1 MTYEFDEYDPKTFI
15 EIGLAFG
22 TLSGAETMIVAGR
35 DGKPVTR
42 LAKRAMGLG
51 IAWTGTTVLDLRLMP
66 KEIVK
71 HEVKRLMASG
81 GFYISY
87 ENNKFSVDLFDNE
100 GDAVDEDFKNEI
112 KKTIKGN
119 KYSKVAVTKLGTH
132 MYYPNAVDDYVNDIA
147 SEVSFKKPVNIIVDC
162 QNSPM
167 TMAVPQLFERYGIT
181 VSTTNTFFTGY
192 ATNQDL
198 NEFLRQ
204 LKEGDFYLGLRL
216 MPDTIEIYNAK
227 GKKVADKKNIVAALK
242 YIENLGD
249 L

>member
-1 MTYEFDEYDPKTFI
+1 MTYEFEEYDPKTFI
-15 EIGLAFG
+15 DIGLAFG
-22 TLSGAETMIVAGR
+22 TLSGSETMIVAGR

-71 HEVKRLMASG
+71 HEVKKLMANG

-87 ENNKFSVDLFDNE
+87 DNNKFSIDLFNKD
-100 GDAVDEDFKNEI
+100 GDVVDEDFEKEI
-112 KKTIKGN
+112 KKVIKN
-119 KYSKVAVTKLGTH
+119 NRCSKVAVTNLGTH
-132 MYYPNAVDDYVNDIA
+132 MYYPNAIDDYINDIV
-147 SEVSFKKPVNIIVDC
+147 SEVSFKKPINVIVDC

-167 TMAVPQLFERYGIT
+167 TMAIPQLFERYGIT

-192 ATNQDL
+192 AGNQEIKD
-198 NEFLRQ
+198 FLRQ
-204 LKEGDFYLGLRL
+204 LKEGDFYIGLRL
-216 MPDTIEIYNAK
+216 MPDAIEIYTAK
-227 GKKVADKKNIVAALK
+227 GKKVAEKKNIVAALK
-242 YIENLGD
+242 YIENMGD